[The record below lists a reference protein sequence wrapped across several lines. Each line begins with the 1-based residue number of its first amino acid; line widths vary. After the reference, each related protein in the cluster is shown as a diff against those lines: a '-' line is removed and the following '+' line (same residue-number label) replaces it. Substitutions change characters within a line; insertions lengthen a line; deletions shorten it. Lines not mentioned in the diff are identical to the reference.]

1 MHEFLTGRFCAPER
15 SLSFIMFSR
24 GASDIQ
30 YQENLKFKLSQITLT
45 WTTACIYSDLQL
57 LAVSFAG
64 ITYDWSNWRDEILSS
79 LLNMF

>member
-30 YQENLKFKLSQITLT
+30 YQENQITLT

-79 LLNMF
+79 IKHVLVVV

>member
-1 MHEFLTGRFCAPER
+1 M
-15 SLSFIMFSR
+15 S
-24 GASDIQ
+24 
-30 YQENLKFKLSQITLT
+30 SQITLT

-79 LLNMF
+79 LLNMFKWYSLRTLQSSGEERGERGRRGF